1 MITTLYIQ
9 GSRLDQHADESVEVN
24 SSVLDISDITKNTGD
39 YTKTFTVPA
48 SKRNNSIFKH
58 WYDANID
65 NSFDARIKVDG
76 EIHLDGILFKMG
88 RFRLTKVNV
97 KKNKPDSYTIN
108 FFGNLVNLKDTLG
121 KDELSGLDLSYFNHS
136 YDSTNVK
143 NGLTW
148 VSPQIRNLGGNQ
160 IASRDI
166 IYNLLAK
173 KQYYIDTD
181 NLSTA
186 DPNTRNIAYRDF
198 NSDTG
203 VMWNDLRPSI
213 KIIRLIEAIENKY
226 NADDYENP
234 IVFSRDFFGT
244 TEFTQLYMWLNPS
257 ENKEPGGDTQIID
270 WDGGDFTYIDQN
282 TNIGTYTFPYHNT
295 QTRVTLE
302 LTISPETSY
311 LSTDY
316 EVILYV
322 NGEEHTVTQF
332 TGNGEDSFSRFTIYT
347 TEDMLTIDAY
357 FKVRTTQ
364 VFEYTASLKQWRFI
378 SIATTAPPI
387 ATTTATTQTILSN
400 FIVSEEVPKIKI
412 IDFLKGLFNM
422 FKLVIVPQDD
432 GTLYVDSLVSYYS
445 KGGLYDVTRYIDFE
459 KYDVSRG
466 KILNEIELKYS
477 EAQTI
482 VAMQFEANNNRG
494 YGDSEVILKEDT
506 IVNGVV
512 IDNPNGKLLD
522 GESLKF
528 TLPFEQVVY
537 ERLPDQAT
545 GDLTGYQY
553 GGIIDESSEPVNPK
567 LLIFYNLFE
576 GQLGDVDLGFIQDN
590 GLRVNIAGSINTPF
604 HQFALDNPN
613 FSVLF
618 EAEYSTYTGIA
629 LTNSLY
635 KNHYQDYV
643 QSIFNPK
650 KRNFVFKAVLPLH
663 IITKLQLN
671 DTLEIK
677 GNYYRIDKY
686 SYNLLT
692 GETTLNLINNFEKSI
707 GIAPNAKATHPRVT
721 TSSIAGIE
729 TIQVTNLSGKTVSKI
744 DTGSGTSWVTL
755 TQSGNNLTM
764 DISANTTISPRDM
777 GIDLGNGS
785 LTIDVSLFQSGI
797 YLTADNNSVT
807 ADSNIITADNNGT
820 TSN

>member
-136 YDSTNVK
+136 YNSTNVRT
-143 NGLTW
+143 GLT
-148 VSPQIRNLGGNQ
+148 SENPAYYNLGGNVL
-160 IASRDI
+160 AAGDI

-173 KQYYIDTD
+173 KQYYIDTA
-181 NLSTA
+181 NPSTS
-186 DPNTRNIAYRDF
+186 DPKTRNIAFRDDS
-198 NSDTG
+198 SDTG

-213 KIIRLIEAIENKY
+213 KIIRLIDAIENKY
-226 NADDYENP
+226 NAADYENP

-257 ENKEPGGDTQIID
+257 ENKEAGGDTKIID
-270 WDGGDFTYIDQN
+270 WNGGDLSPTYFIDQN
-282 TNIGTYTFPYHNT
+282 TNIGTYPFPAGNLQSLIIT
-295 QTRVTLE
+295 LKITPLDQTIT
-302 LTISPETSY
+302 
-311 LSTDY
+311 Y
-316 EVILYV
+316 EVIIYV
-322 NGEEHTVTQF
+322 DGEEYAVNQF
-332 TGNGEDSFSRFTIYT
+332 TGNSNFQNSIPVDNEASTVVVYWEI
-347 TEDMLTIDAY
+347 
-357 FKVRTTQ
+357 RTTQ
-364 VFEYTASLKQWRFI
+364 FFEYDAVLEQRRRHFIGGGLEGFQDYEPTAV
-378 SIATTAPPI
+378 
-387 ATTTATTQTILSN
+387 TTATSQTIESN

-422 FKLVIVPQDD
+422 FKLVVVPQDD

-445 KGGLYDVTRYIDFE
+445 KGGLYDVTKYIDFE
-459 KYDVSRG
+459 KYDVNRG

-494 YGDSEVILKEDT
+494 YGDSEVTLKD
-506 IVNGVV
+506 
-512 IDNPNGKLLD
+512 DNGKLLD

-537 ERLPDQAT
+537 ERLPDLAT

-590 GLRVNIAGSINTPF
+590 GLRVNIDGSINTPF
-604 HQFALDNPN
+604 HQYELDNPN

-618 EAEYSTYTGIA
+618 EAEYSTYTSIK

-692 GETTLNLINNFEKSI
+692 GETTLNLINNFEKLI
-707 GIAPNAKATHPRVT
+707 GASAIATPLQPTIT
-721 TSSIAGIE
+721 TSSAAGIE

-755 TQSGNNLTM
+755 TQSGNNLSM
-764 DISANTTISPRDM
+764 DISANTTIIPRAM

>member
-9 GSRLDQHADESVEVN
+9 GSKLDQHADESVEVN

-48 SKRNNSIFKH
+48 SKINNRIFKH

-65 NSFDARIKVDG
+65 NSFDARTKVNG

-121 KDELSGLDLSYFNHS
+121 KDEIKDLDLSYFNHS
-136 YDSTNVK
+136 YNSSNVRV
-143 NGLTW
+143 GLTSENP
-148 VSPQIRNLGGNQ
+148 VYYNLGGNV
-160 IASRDI
+160 IAAGDI

-173 KQYYIDTD
+173 KQYYIDTA
-181 NLSTA
+181 NQNTT
-186 DPNTRNIAYRDF
+186 DPNTRNIAYRDI
-198 NSDTG
+198 NSNTG
-203 VMWNDLRPSI
+203 VVWNDLRPSI

-226 NADDYENP
+226 NAADYDNP

-244 TEFTQLYMWLNPS
+244 TEFTQLYMWLNPN
-257 ENKEPGGDTQIID
+257 EDKKVGGGTQIIK
-270 WDGGDFTYIDQN
+270 WDGRDFAPTYYIDQA
-282 TNIGTYTFPYHNT
+282 TSIGTYTFGADFQEQRLRLILNITPIAGYEAVPYD
-295 QTRVTLE
+295 
-302 LTISPETSY
+302 I
-311 LSTDY
+311 
-316 EVILYV
+316 ILYV
-322 NGEEHTVTQF
+322 NGVEYAVFPRVGENIASLNIPQVYFSTSVTYWEIR
-332 TGNGEDSFSRFTIYT
+332 TSEAFS
-347 TEDMLTIDAY
+347 
-357 FKVRTTQ
+357 
-364 VFEYTASLKQWRFI
+364 YTAILEQKRQYWDFQTNSYEINEPEARTSASTQII
-378 SIATTAPPI
+378 SGD
-387 ATTTATTQTILSN
+387 
-400 FIVSEEVPKIKI
+400 FIVSDEVPNILI
-412 IDFLKGLFNM
+412 LDFIKGLFNM
-422 FKLVIVPQDD
+422 FKLVILPQDD
-432 GTLYVDSLVSYYS
+432 GTLYVDSLQSYYS
-445 KGGLYDVTRYIDFE
+445 KGGLYDVTKYIDFE
-459 KYDVSRG
+459 KYDVNRG
-466 KILNEIELKYS
+466 EILNEIELKYS

-482 VAMQFEANNNRG
+482 VAMRFEANNNRG
-494 YGDSEVILKEDT
+494 YGDSKVILKD
-506 IVNGVV
+506 
-512 IDNPNGKLLD
+512 DNDKILD

-537 ERLPDQAT
+537 ERLPDLAT

-553 GGIIDESSEPVNPK
+553 GAIIDESSEPVNPK
-567 LLIFYNLFE
+567 LLIFYNSFE
-576 GQLGDVDLGFIQDN
+576 GQLGNVDLGFIQDN
-590 GLRVNIAGSINTPF
+590 GLRINIPGSINTPF
-604 HQFALDNPN
+604 HQYELDNPN

-618 EAEYSTYTGIA
+618 EAEFSTYTGIA

-663 IITKLQLN
+663 IITNIQLN

-692 GETTLNLINNFEKSI
+692 GETTLNLINNFDESI
-707 GIAPNAKATHPRVT
+707 GGSAKAVPLQPVVYTG
-721 TSSIAGIE
+721 SSAGIE

-744 DTGSGTSWVTL
+744 DIGSGTSWVTL
-755 TQSGNNLTM
+755 SESGNNLSI
-764 DISANTTISPRDM
+764 DISANTTINPRAM

-785 LTIDVSLFQSGI
+785 LTIDLSLFQSGI
-797 YLTADNNSVT
+797 NLTADNNSVT

-820 TSN
+820 AIN

>member
-9 GSRLDQHADESVEVN
+9 GSKLDQHADESVEVN

-76 EIHLDGILFKMG
+76 EIHLDGIVFKIG

-136 YDSTNVK
+136 YNSTNVRT
-143 NGLTW
+143 GLT
-148 VSPQIRNLGGNQ
+148 SENPAYYNLGGNV
-160 IASRDI
+160 IAAGDI

-173 KQYYIDTD
+173 KQYYIDTA
-181 NLSTA
+181 NLNTS
-186 DPNTRNIAYRDF
+186 DPKTRNIAYRDF
-198 NSDTG
+198 SSDTG

-226 NADDYENP
+226 NAAEYENP

-257 ENKEPGGDTQIID
+257 ENKEAGGDTKIID
-270 WDGGDFTYIDQN
+270 WDGDDFDYIDQN
-282 TNIGTYTFPYHNT
+282 TNIGTYTFPAGML
-295 QTRVTLE
+295 QSLE
-302 LTISPETSY
+302 LVLTITPLDDTI
-311 LSTDY
+311 TY
-316 EVILYV
+316 EVIIYV
-322 NGEEHTVTQF
+322 DGEEYAVNQF
-332 TGNGEDSFSRFTIYT
+332 TGQSIFQDNISVGNEASTI
-347 TEDMLTIDAY
+347 LVSWAI
-357 FKVRTTQ
+357 RTTQ
-364 VFEYTASLKQWRFI
+364 FFEYSARVIQRRRHFVGGGLEGFQYYD
-378 SIATTAPPI
+378 PI
-387 ATTTATTQTILSN
+387 ATTTASTQTILSN

-445 KGGLYDVTRYIDFE
+445 KGGLYDVTKYIDFE
-459 KYDVSRG
+459 KYDVNRG

-494 YGDSEVILKEDT
+494 YGDSEVTLKD
-506 IVNGVV
+506 
-512 IDNPNGKLLD
+512 DNGKLLD

-537 ERLPDQAT
+537 ERLPDLAT

-576 GQLGDVDLGFIQDN
+576 GQLGNVDLGFIQDN

-604 HQFALDNPN
+604 HQYELDNPN

-618 EAEYSTYTGIA
+618 EAEFSTYTSIA

-663 IITKLQLN
+663 IITKIQLN

-692 GETTLNLINNFEKSI
+692 GETTLNLINNFEKLI
-707 GIAPNAKATHPRVT
+707 GASAIATPLQPTIT
-721 TSSIAGIE
+721 TSSAAGIE

-744 DTGSGTSWVTL
+744 DIGSGTSWVTL
-755 TQSGNNLTM
+755 TQSGNNLSM
-764 DISANTTISPRDM
+764 DISENTTINPRAI

-785 LTIDVSLFQSGI
+785 LTVDVSLFQSGI

-820 TSN
+820 TIN

>member
-9 GSRLDQHADESVEVN
+9 GSKLDQHADESVEVN

-76 EIHLDGILFKMG
+76 EIHLDGIVFKIG

-136 YDSTNVK
+136 YNSTNVRT
-143 NGLTW
+143 GLT
-148 VSPQIRNLGGNQ
+148 SENPAYYNLGGNV
-160 IASRDI
+160 IAAGDI

-173 KQYYIDTD
+173 KQYYIDTA
-181 NLSTA
+181 NLNTS
-186 DPNTRNIAYRDF
+186 DPKTRNIAYRDF
-198 NSDTG
+198 SSDTG

-226 NADDYENP
+226 NAADYENP

-257 ENKEPGGDTQIID
+257 ENKEAGGDTKIID
-270 WDGGDFTYIDQN
+270 WDGDDLAPTYYIDQN
-282 TNIGTYTFPYHNT
+282 TNIGTYTFPAGML
-295 QTRVTLE
+295 QSLE
-302 LTISPETSY
+302 LVLTITPLDETI
-311 LSTDY
+311 TY
-316 EVILYV
+316 EVIIYV
-322 NGEEHTVTQF
+322 DGEEYAVNEF
-332 TGNGEDSFSRFTIYT
+332 TGQSIFQDNISVGNEARTI
-347 TEDMLTIDAY
+347 LVSWAI
-357 FKVRTTQ
+357 RTTQ
-364 VFEYTASLKQWRFI
+364 FFEYSARVIQRRRHFVGGGLEGFQYYD
-378 SIATTAPPI
+378 PI
-387 ATTTATTQTILSN
+387 ATTTASTQTILSN

-445 KGGLYDVTRYIDFE
+445 KGGLYDVTKYIDFE
-459 KYDVSRG
+459 KYDVNRG

-494 YGDSEVILKEDT
+494 YGDSEVTLKD
-506 IVNGVV
+506 
-512 IDNPNGKLLD
+512 DNGKLLD

-576 GQLGDVDLGFIQDN
+576 GQLGNVDLGFIQDN

-604 HQFALDNPN
+604 HQYELDNPN

-618 EAEYSTYTGIA
+618 EAEFSTYTSIA

-663 IITKLQLN
+663 IITKIQLN

-692 GETTLNLINNFEKSI
+692 GETTLNLINNFEKLI
-707 GIAPNAKATHPRVT
+707 GASAIATPLQPTIT
-721 TSSIAGIE
+721 TSSAAGIE

-744 DTGSGTSWVTL
+744 DVGSGTSWVTL
-755 TQSGNNLTM
+755 TESGNNLSM
-764 DISANTTISPRDM
+764 DISENTTINPRAM

-785 LTIDVSLFQSGI
+785 LTVDVSLFQSGI

-820 TSN
+820 TIN